1 MGAPNQRVRAAQ
13 AVGLCPCGRVLDDDA
28 GVEIDVAPA
37 RHAALRLACPSWG
50 GTPPGPHNPPEGR
63 ASHTELRPS
72 KYIIYPRLGGLH
84 SQACA
89 RVPYL
94 PSFGVG

>member
-13 AVGLCPCGRVLDDDA
+13 AVGICPCGRVLDDDA

-50 GTPPGPHNPPEGR
+50 APRQGRTTPLK
-63 ASHTELRPS
+63 AA
-72 KYIIYPRLGGLH
+72 
-84 SQACA
+84 QAT
-89 RVPYL
+89 L
-94 PSFGVG
+94 S

>member
-72 KYIIYPRLGGLH
+72 KYIIYPRWGAYIVRLVRESH
-84 SQACA
+84 
-89 RVPYL
+89 YL